1 VIEDNALFC
10 TVCGKP
16 VGVVDSGQEPE
27 KSAPEAAVV
36 SEGKAAD
43 AETAE
48 SKDIEAAAVEAASAD
63 TATQQNVTETAAETG
78 SQPLPQNDF
87 QQPGADPGAQG
98 FDQSGAV
105 QGQNG
110 YQQPGPAQGQ
120 YGYQQQGPAQG
131 QYGYQQP
138 GAAQYGYQQQMN
150 QQYGYIQQPRKQ
162 YPSYKPEYQ
171 TDKFL
176 SLLCYTGFIGVL
188 LAYFGGDWEGKRS
201 DYLKFHANQGLV
213 FNLLALP
220 SLIPFIGPLWGIFVL
235 VCQVIAFVKAC
246 QGKTEPVLFFGLIRI
261 IQ

>member
-1 VIEDNALFC
+1 MKTCSNCGAVIEDNALFC

-43 AETAE
+43 TETAE
-48 SKDIEAAAVEAASAD
+48 AKDSEAVAVEAASPV
-63 TATQQNVTETAAETG
+63 TAAQQNVTDTVAETG
-78 SQPLPQNDF
+78 SQPLPQNGF
-87 QQPGADPGAQG
+87 QQPGAYPGAQG
-98 FDQSGAV
+98 FDQSGAG
-105 QGQNG
+105 QGQN
-110 YQQPGPAQGQ
+110 
-120 YGYQQQGPAQG
+120 GYQQQGPAQG

-201 DYLKFHANQGLV
+201 DYLRFHANQGLV

>member
-1 VIEDNALFC
+1 MKTCSNCGAVIEDNALFC

-43 AETAE
+43 TETAE
-48 SKDIEAAAVEAASAD
+48 AKDSEAVAVEAASPVA
-63 TATQQNVTETAAETG
+63 AAQQNVTDTAAETG
-78 SQPLPQNDF
+78 SQPLPQNGF
-87 QQPGADPGAQG
+87 QQPGAYPGARG
-98 FDQSGAV
+98 FDQSGAG
-105 QGQNG
+105 QGQN
-110 YQQPGPAQGQ
+110 
-120 YGYQQQGPAQG
+120 GYQQQGPAQG

-220 SLIPFIGPLWGIFVL
+220 FLIPFIGPLWGIFVL
-235 VCQVIAFVKAC
+235 VCLIIAFVKAC